1 MPGKKTDNKVKIAPA
16 PVTPANVL
24 VDIAMI
30 VDVIPREKHDD
41 LAAILEKA
49 LFKEHGRHY
58 ITKAESG
65 IRACLTASQLKKFD
79 EVVKF
84 LAKYTVEK

>member
-49 LFKEHGRHY
+49 LFKDPLIHAKGSATLLLQLGR
-58 ITKAESG
+58 
-65 IRACLTASQLKKFD
+65 RAHVHAPTREED
-79 EVVKF
+79 
-84 LAKYTVEK
+84 